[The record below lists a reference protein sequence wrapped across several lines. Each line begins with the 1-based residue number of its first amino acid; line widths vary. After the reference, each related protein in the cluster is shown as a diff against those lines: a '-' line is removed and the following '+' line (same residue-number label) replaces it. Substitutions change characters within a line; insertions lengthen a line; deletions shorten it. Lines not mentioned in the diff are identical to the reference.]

1 MICPSHAEFIMPLAV
16 IVSNGEDTTESLI
29 DGVGFTDD
37 LPTADS
43 AHIPDT
49 GLWSGVGSINALATF
64 DLGSVM
70 NISQARRRNG
80 GGAILPNRSTWR
92 TSVHL
97 EQPVVAQP

>member
-1 MICPSHAEFIMPLAV
+1 MICPSHAEFITPLAV

-49 GLWSGVGSINALATF
+49 GLWSGVGSIN
-64 DLGSVM
+64 V
-70 NISQARRRNG
+70 
-80 GGAILPNRSTWR
+80 
-92 TSVHL
+92 
-97 EQPVVAQP
+97 